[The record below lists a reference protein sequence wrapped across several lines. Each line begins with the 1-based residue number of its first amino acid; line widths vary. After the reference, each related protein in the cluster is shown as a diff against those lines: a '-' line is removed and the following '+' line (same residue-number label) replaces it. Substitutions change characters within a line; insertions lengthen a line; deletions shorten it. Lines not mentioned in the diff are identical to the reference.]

1 MKRLAIWLA
10 ATVSAL
16 LVRAE
21 TYNNVVYSTEGD
33 IVPGELTSQFQNA
46 KDYADKNNIPLVVV
60 WANPGCGFCG
70 SFERLCLAKKAV
82 TDWLKSRGYVAVFCL
97 GQNTTDGSKAWT
109 YTLSTAYP
117 MCRVHW
123 KKNKAGKTV
132 DYKFVGRSG
141 QMHTSVSYSKG
152 LDVQFMETVD
162 LLCGDYA
169 GAAVTPVTPSESKDP
184 VIPAQPEN
192 PVTPSA
198 DPNAKYKLTVTAS
211 GDGKVSGGGTYKVGK
226 TAYLSAS
233 AKSGSVFSGWYLGSE
248 LLSQA
253 KSFGYKTT
261 AADVS
266 IVGKFILKGEDA
278 VEVDCPLASQYTKG
292 VSIDPVTV
300 TVRGNSLPSVSVSGL
315 PSGLSYRNG
324 AISGKPSRSGVY
336 TTTVTG
342 KTSGGAK
349 VVKTYT
355 IVVSAFGEYYVKAP
369 CDSTVG
375 TVSGQ
380 GVYAAGKTVTLR
392 MSVKRGNV
400 FTGWYDGPTLLSK
413 DTSYK
418 FKMPSGDLNLTP
430 HFITAEE
437 DLAAISLVFDDY
449 SMEATTPLSKS
460 AVCGVKQSWDII
472 PGGLSATKVSISG
485 LPSGLKYNTSSGK
498 IEGAAT
504 SARKSTVK
512 VKVTTT
518 GGNSKIYAIQLTVS
532 ALPTWTTGNFY
543 GVCEYEKTYGR
554 ALLSISSAGKVS
566 GKLCV
571 AGSTQTFSATSL
583 DSYENGVIALSP
595 TLPYSYKSG
604 NKTVKAVKTF
614 NLSLSEDGELGRIFG
629 NDSAGLD
636 VSLLQSAWERKDL
649 KVPQFAS
656 GSKAPVV
663 TLSNGIKL
671 KIGTKG
677 AVKVGGK
684 IGTTSVSGDAQLVSG
699 YANGSL
705 LQDAQTVLSISKSPF
720 SKTYYGAVID
730 LDIDDRDHDG
740 KLDTVVE
747 DQK

>member
-21 TYNNVVYSTEGD
+21 TYNDVVYSTEGD
-33 IVPGELTSQFQNA
+33 IVPGELTCQFQKA

-123 KKNKAGKTV
+123 KKNKAGNAV

-141 QMHTSVSYSKG
+141 QMHTSVSYAKG

-169 GAAVTPVTPSESKDP
+169 GAEVAPVKPSEPEKPVTPV
-184 VIPAQPEN
+184 QPEN
-192 PVTPSA
+192 PVTPSP

-211 GDGKVSGGGTYKVGK
+211 GDGKVSGGGNYKAGK

-233 AKSGSVFSGWYLGSE
+233 AKSGSVFSGWYSGST

-253 KSFGYKTT
+253 KSFAYKTT
-261 AADVS
+261 DADVS
-266 IVGKFILKGEDA
+266 IVGKFILKSEDA
-278 VEVDCPLASQYTKG
+278 VEVTCPLASQYTKG
-292 VSIDPVTV
+292 VAIDPVTV

-400 FTGWYDGPTLLSK
+400 FTGWYDGSTLLSTDK
-413 DTSYK
+413 SYK

-430 HFITAEE
+430 HFITVEE
-437 DLAAISLVFDDY
+437 DLAAVSLVVDDF
-449 SMEATTPLSKS
+449 SLDASTVLEKS
-460 AVCGVKQSWDII
+460 AICGVNLSWDLIS
-472 PGGLSATKVSISG
+472 GGLSATKVAFSN
-485 LPSGLKYNTSSGK
+485 LPSGLKYNATTRK
-498 IEGAAT
+498 LEGAPTTAKRYAT
-504 SARKSTVK
+504 K
-512 VKVTTT
+512 VKVQTA
-518 GGNSKIYAIQLTVS
+518 GGNVKTFNVAFTVEPLPKWVSGNYYGGCTYEGKVGRVKLTV
-532 ALPTWTTGNFY
+532 
-543 GVCEYEKTYGR
+543 
-554 ALLSISSAGKVS
+554 SSAGKVS
-566 GKLCV
+566 GKLIA
-571 AGSTQTFSATSL
+571 AGTTHSFSANAL
-583 DSYENGVIALSP
+583 DSFENGVFTLKP
-595 TLPYSYKSG
+595 TIPYSYKEG
-604 NKTVKAVKTF
+604 KKTVKAVKT
-614 NLSLSEDGELGRIFG
+614 LALKLVESGDLGRISG
-629 NDSAGLD
+629 SDSNGLD
-636 VSLLQSAWERKDL
+636 LEVLQNVWERKDL
-649 KVPQFAS
+649 KVQVFTS
-656 GSKAPVV
+656 GNKVPLVEFP
-663 TLSNGIKL
+663 NGL
-671 KIGTKG
+671 KIKIGQKG
-677 AVKVGGK
+677 AVKIGGK
-684 IGTTSVSGDAQLVSG
+684 IGSVSVSGDSQLVAG
-699 YANGSL
+699 YENGQL
-705 LQDAQTVLSISKSPF
+705 TGEAEAVLSVSKSSLPGGYF
-720 SKTYYGAVID
+720 GTELNLSIA
-730 LDIDDRDHDG
+730 DRDQDG
-740 KLDTVVE
+740 KIESVSSN
-747 DQK
+747 